1 MDALLFTVVVG
12 AVLLLVA
19 FFSGLM
25 WLRSL
30 IKGLLLG
37 LQGGSYN
44 AERRVSSNH
53 HGLELL
59 RSEDEQTEEQDDTTT
74 SSPYTERGVP
84 RNIHGSELLIN
95 EDEETEQPDDATTEQ
110 EYSEQPQD
118 GTVCKRQVQGHD
130 LEDIV
135 DVTER
140 QGAVSEIGDVTGMQ
154 CTAYVTDSTNVRIL
168 NVGANSVVHYGMQE
182 EQPPVDDEPPTPVLC
197 IVHKPTGPITSLR
210 RRSRD
215 PDPEEDCRLLF
226 GVKSD
231 VISNELMTLTFSENL
246 SNGIVGTDINDPSR
260 RYLIDVT
267 SISNVSSSDDHCE
280 RPSRCQYC
288 PLLPDPSQIT
298 LTKNVCG
305 FWLRFFG
312 PATTFDVTLGLRVAT
327 LRHDETFL
335 ESPEP
340 LPSDSETIELVD
352 EVTISIET
360 CNSRRRR
367 KNNSET
373 EVRDRDGDDLKTTR
387 WKDVWIHGSKEM
399 TDSSCALVPR
409 TMSRTKRTGSL
420 KTKTYGQVLSR
431 LEMLGEEGKWAEF
444 DYFSVQLVKTYERK
458 DVDLYLVVVLEQ
470 AFAEYYKRN
479 LGAAV
484 TIAKGAL
491 RTLKKRP
498 ADNSTML
505 AGRTY
510 YLLSAIYQVA
520 RKYGVAERCME
531 HAQQALSDFEIGEDT
546 GNACY
551 NKGSLYTDMIAND
564 SCPSD
569 RMFDEVRES
578 LELAICHWRKDPS
591 GCVAHQRRA
600 HTKLASALLV
610 CDSQQ
615 GRARTVNPRNV
626 EAARR
631 SIETVR
637 KELWQGMPKR
647 GRCRFLLTESD
658 LYYREKGYTLSQEK
672 AEEARNLAEEC
683 GFKLEADMAKQRQ
696 VVLL

>member
-1 MDALLFTVVVG
+1 MF
-12 AVLLLVA
+12 
-19 FFSGLM
+19 
-25 WLRSL
+25 
-30 IKGLLLG
+30 
-37 LQGGSYN
+37 
-44 AERRVSSNH
+44 
-53 HGLELL
+53 
-59 RSEDEQTEEQDDTTT
+59 
-74 SSPYTERGVP
+74 YT
-84 RNIHGSELLIN
+84 
-95 EDEETEQPDDATTEQ
+95 AA
-110 EYSEQPQD
+110 
-118 GTVCKRQVQGHD
+118 
-130 LEDIV
+130 
-135 DVTER
+135 VTEM
-140 QGAVSEIGDVTGMQ
+140 SDVGTEMQ
-154 CTAYVTDSTNVRIL
+154 CVNYVTDSTNVSIL
-168 NVGANSVVHYGMQE
+168 TVGANSVVHYGIP
-182 EQPPVDDEPPTPVLC
+182 EQPTVEHEAPTPVLC
-197 IVHKPTGPITSLR
+197 IVHKPVGPIMSAR

-215 PDPEEDCRLLF
+215 PDPEADCRLLV
-226 GVKSD
+226 GVKHD
-231 VISNELMTLTFSENL
+231 VTSNEFMTLTFSENL
-246 SNGIVGTDINDPSR
+246 SNGIVGTDINDPSHQ
-260 RYLIDVT
+260 YLIDVT
-267 SISNVSSSDDHCE
+267 SISTVSSEDHSE

-288 PLLPDPSQIT
+288 PLLPDQSQIT
-298 LTKNVCG
+298 LTRNICG

-312 PATTFDVTLGLRVAT
+312 PATIFDVSLGLRVAK
-327 LRHDETFL
+327 LRNDETFPKT
-335 ESPEP
+335 PEDTTT
-340 LPSDSETIELVD
+340 DSETIELVD

-360 CNSRRRR
+360 CSARRRR
-367 KNNSET
+367 KNNPEK
-373 EVRDRDGDDLKTTR
+373 EVRDRDGEDLKTTR
-387 WKDVWIHGSKEM
+387 WKDVWIHESKER

-409 TMSRTKRTGSL
+409 MMGRTKRTGSL
-420 KTKTYGQVLSR
+420 KTKVYGTILSR
-431 LEMLGEEGKWAEF
+431 LETLGEEGNWAEF
-444 DYFSVQLVKTYERK
+444 DYFSAQLVKTYERK

-491 RTLKKRP
+491 KTLKKRP
-498 ADNSTML
+498 ADNTTML

-520 RKYGVAERCME
+520 RKYGVAEKCME

-551 NKGSLYTDMIAND
+551 NKGSLYTDIIAND

-578 LELAICHWRKDPS
+578 LELAICHWCKDPS

-615 GRARTVNPRNV
+615 GRARSVNPRNV
-626 EAARR
+626 EAARK

-672 AEEARNLAEEC
+672 AQEARHLAEEC
-683 GFKLEADMAKQRQ
+683 GFKLEKDMAEQR
-696 VVLL
+696 LLNLAGCQRSIPTRTTSQLLNAVALADSTLGSSMASPQDTSSEQHS